1 MKTEEEKLYVLE
13 DWFNLE
19 RWLNWLWY
27 SPTVMLKKTPWS
39 LVRKAQCRPSRAW
52 FLLLKSKIILGGKVF
67 LALRLVTFEE
77 VKICLH
83 EAHILNMESVGSANG
98 CESGG
103 HQVWDDNHLKVTSLV
118 AQMVKRLPAMQETW
132 VQSLGGEDP
141 RKRKWQPTPVFLP
154 EEFHGQRS
162 LAGYSPQG
170 HKQSGTTER
179 LSLKSTGLGDLP

>member
-1 MKTEEEKLYVLE
+1 
-13 DWFNLE
+13 
-19 RWLNWLWY
+19 
-27 SPTVMLKKTPWS
+27 
-39 LVRKAQCRPSRAW
+39 
-52 FLLLKSKIILGGKVF
+52 
-67 LALRLVTFEE
+67 
-77 VKICLH
+77 
-83 EAHILNMESVGSANG
+83 
-98 CESGG
+98 
-103 HQVWDDNHLKVTSLV
+103 
-118 AQMVKRLPAMQETW
+118 MVKRLPAMQETW